1 MFNTESTGVCQ
12 DGGRQQNTLCQK
24 SGMLMDWLTESC
36 GLEVGMRLWVG
47 DTFDSC
53 VVRMSCID
61 KLLCLSHLHTSKVK
75 MKSRVKEFGVMG
87 PNPTELG

>member
-1 MFNTESTGVCQ
+1 MHLVSVIRTIFWGICPYLLGSHANKMFNTESTGVCQ

-47 DTFDSC
+47 DTFDFC
-53 VVRMSCID
+53 VV
-61 KLLCLSHLHTSKVK
+61 
-75 MKSRVKEFGVMG
+75 
-87 PNPTELG
+87 